1 MASSIPA
8 ALTNLIQILTAALPA
23 TTQVNVGPEL
33 PRYVAPQTLEILGV
47 TGDQAWAE
55 MSGPN
60 YKREE
65 TFAIQCKLTSWAGD
79 QDWESR
85 FQEALVLFD
94 VVSVAVGTNMT
105 LNGAVRLCEVGSLDL
120 VPMLT
125 KEGSAAGFLFSVHAS
140 QRIQSLS

>member
-8 ALTNLIQILTAALPA
+8 ALTNLIEILTAALPS

-33 PRYVAPQTLEILGV
+33 PRYVAPQTLEVLGV
-47 TGDQAWAE
+47 TGDQEWAE

-65 TFAIQCKLTSWAGD
+65 TYAIHLKLTAWAGD
-79 QDWESR
+79 ADWTSR

-94 VVSVAVGTNMT
+94 SVFVAVGTNPT
-105 LNGAVRLCEVGSLDL
+105 LNNTVRLSEVGSLDL
-120 VPMLT
+120 VPMLA
-125 KEGSAAGFLFSVHAS
+125 ERGSAAGFTFQVHCS
-140 QRIQSLS
+140 QRISSLS

>member
-8 ALTNLIQILTAALPA
+8 ALTSLIQILTAALPA

-47 TGDQAWAE
+47 TGDQEWAE
-55 MSGPN
+55 LGGN

-65 TFAIQCKLTSWAGD
+65 TYAIHCKLTAWAGD
-79 QDWESR
+79 ADWESR

-94 VVSVAVGTNMT
+94 TVSVAVGTNPT
-105 LNGAVRLCEVGSLDL
+105 LNSTVRLSEVGSLDL
-120 VPMLT
+120 VPILT
-125 KEGSAAGFLFSVHAS
+125 ERGSAAGFAFQVHAS